1 MAGGNHIPIET
12 RLAIIKRWNETRG
25 WYPKVTAN
33 DICREFG
40 VHKDTVKTSL
50 NNMHGILARA
60 KTDIGVDTINHNLLA
75 QQIKTAETVAN
86 KSGHLS
92 GHQKP
97 FIPDNLRGFTIGVL
111 PDCQVKPD
119 ISLDYLEWA
128 GKYFADKKPDVIVNI
143 GDFAD
148 MPSLSFHD
156 VAGSMGY
163 EGQRYKADILAVHQG
178 MKRLMT
184 PIQDEM
190 RRTGWNPRLVLT
202 LGNHE
207 NRIDRTIKATPK
219 LDGVMGLPDL
229 EYERWGWEVVPFL
242 QPIVINGVAFCHYF
256 CSGVMGRP
264 VTSAQAMLTKKH
276 MSCVAGHQQVRDV
289 KHGYRGDGKE
299 ITAIIAGSY
308 YLHDEEYLNHQT
320 NNHFRG
326 LYMLYGVD
334 DGVIETAVAVNI
346 NHLRRVY
353 AR

>member
-1 MAGGNHIPIET
+1 MANQHTITLET

-25 WYPKVTAN
+25 WYPAVGYVQIAK
-33 DICREFG
+33 EFG
-40 VHKDTVKTSL
+40 VYRGVVKTTVA
-50 NNMHGILARA
+50 NADKILARDQAESLSRKLIHNQLTQSA
-60 KTDIGVDTINHNLLA
+60 KM
-75 QQIKTAETVAN
+75 AETLGGP
-86 KSGHLS
+86 SGHFS

-190 RRTGWNPRLVLT
+190 RRTGWNPRLVIT

-229 EYERWGWEVVPFL
+229 EYERWGWDVVPFL

-276 MSCVAGHQQVRDV
+276 MSCVAGHQQGRDV

-308 YLHDEEYLNHQT
+308 YEHNEEYLNHQT
-320 NNHFRG
+320 NAHFRG
-326 LYMLYGVD
+326 LFMLYGVD
-334 DGVIETAVAVNI
+334 DGVIESAVAVNI
-346 NHLRRVY
+346 NRLRRVY
-353 AR
+353 A